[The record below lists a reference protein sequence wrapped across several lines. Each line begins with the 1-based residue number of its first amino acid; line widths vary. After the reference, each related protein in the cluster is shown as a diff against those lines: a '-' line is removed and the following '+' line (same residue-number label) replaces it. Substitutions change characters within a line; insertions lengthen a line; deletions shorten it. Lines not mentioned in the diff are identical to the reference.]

1 MVRTRAKDH
10 DDKRLNILRVAA
22 TVFAREGIARA
33 SINEVAKACGIS
45 KANIYHYYD
54 SKNDLVF
61 DILDTYLAQL
71 RDWICGTDLSG
82 QTAPERLH
90 TLTREFLLA
99 YEGMDNEHKIQS
111 EGLSL
116 LEPEKQEVLK
126 GYQRELVTVVSNAL
140 QACAPEE
147 LASDKTKCRDI
158 TMSVFGMLNWFYM
171 WNPGATKKQRIA
183 YAATVADLT
192 LNGVRAPAIA

>member
-22 TVFAREGIARA
+22 AVFAREGIARA

-90 TLTREFLLA
+90 TLTREFLIA

-111 EGLSL
+111 EGLLL

-126 GYQRELVTVVSNAL
+126 GYQRELVNVVSDTL

-147 LASDKTKCRDI
+147 LASDKTKSRDI

-171 WNPGATKKQRIA
+171 WNPGATKEQRIA

-192 LNGVRAPAIA
+192 LNGVRESAMT